1 MVSFLCFN
9 KIGPSNKVR
18 MLVKMSLVDMVK
30 PIENTDLEPVHIRK
44 AVLWG
49 EDDLLS
55 QAIGLF
61 LESNMTWEV
70 IRVSRNGS
78 VGDLMREVKRIK
90 PEVVILREDRV
101 GENSTLPLQLLNEE
115 LCTKVIS
122 VGLESNL
129 MQVYSRQNVILQGV
143 TDLLSIVETGNY
155 SNCIPEKEV

>member
-1 MVSFLCFN
+1 
-9 KIGPSNKVR
+9 
-18 MLVKMSLVDMVK
+18 MVK
-30 PIENTDLEPVHIRK
+30 PIENTDAEPVHIRK

-61 LESNMTWEV
+61 LEANMTWDV
-70 IRVSRNGS
+70 IRVSRNMNADGLI
-78 VGDLMREVKRIK
+78 DEVKRIN

-101 GENSTLPLQLLNEE
+101 GENSALPLRLINEQCC
-115 LCTKVIS
+115 LKVIS

-129 MQVYSRQNVILQGV
+129 LQVYSKQNVILQGV

-155 SNCIPEKEV
+155 SNCTPEKEV

>member
-1 MVSFLCFN
+1 
-9 KIGPSNKVR
+9 
-18 MLVKMSLVDMVK
+18 MSLIDMVK
-30 PIENTDLEPVHIRK
+30 PIENTDAEPVHIRK

-61 LESNMTWEV
+61 LEANMTWDV
-70 IRVSRNGS
+70 IRVSRNMNADGLI
-78 VGDLMREVKRIK
+78 DEVKRIN

-101 GENSTLPLQLLNEE
+101 GENSALPLRLINEQCC
-115 LCTKVIS
+115 LKVIS

-129 MQVYSRQNVILQGV
+129 LQVYSKQNVILQGV

-155 SNCIPEKEV
+155 SNCTPEKEV